1 MSEQGR
7 GIDAQEFAQIL
18 DEIAQQPPWRAQA
31 DRQADYADGNQLDSA
46 LLAAMQRTGV
56 PPAIENVIGPV
67 IATLCGHEAKTRTD
81 WRVTPDGDV
90 GGQDVADAL
99 NFRLNQAERA
109 SRADEAMSEAFRS
122 QVSVGIGWVEVARA
136 SDPFAFK
143 FRCRAVHRNEIFWQ
157 MGRDRDLADSSWLL
171 RERFVRREQAAQ
183 AFPEHAAL
191 LAQVDQPDGFA
202 QRAPFAEGGHSTG
215 LLPGAHAARA
225 WTTRE
230 GHWLRPE
237 SDELCLTELWYR
249 RWVQGLVL
257 RVRSTGR
264 VVEFDE
270 NNALHV
276 AALEQGAGQLQRAML
291 TRVRRSYWA
300 GPHLL
305 FDGPS
310 PYPHGHFPYVP
321 FWGWREDMTGVP
333 FGVVRDMMFAQDNL
347 NSTMAKLRWGMASVR
362 VELTDDATPLNDDQ
376 LARTLSRPDAIV
388 RLSADNMARPGARF
402 EVKRDFPLSDQQF
415 QLMQDARAAIERVS
429 GVTSSMMGKTGT
441 ARSGLQEQTQLEQSQ
456 VAIAALM
463 DNFRRARSQVGEMLM
478 AMEIEDLGES
488 EQTVVIEGDAIN
500 PPRSVTLNRPE
511 RDAATGLMYLSNDV
525 QRTRLKV
532 ALEDVP
538 TSSSFRAQQLAAMS
552 EAVKA
557 LPPAAQQAAMPFMID
572 LMDLP
577 RKAQF
582 VEAVKKAQETP
593 DEQQLREQI
602 KQELGHELKERELAM
617 KERLANAQIEKL
629 VREAVQVG
637 VQSAFSAMQAGA
649 QVAQMPQIAPVADA
663 VMQGAGYQ
671 RPNPAG
677 DDPNFPVLQAQQVA
691 TPEAA
696 GAPAADKVAGDA
708 LSVRQNTSPTFPPV
722 AQETE
727 SALHGVETPRVSDNL
742 PPTKQ

>member
-1 MSEQGR
+1 MSDQGR
-7 GIDAQEFAQIL
+7 PITAHEFGQIL

-143 FRCRAVHRNEIFWQ
+143 FRCRSVHRNEIFWQ
-157 MGRDRDLADSSWLL
+157 MGRERDLADSSWLL
-171 RERFVRREQAAQ
+171 RERFVRREQAVQ
-183 AFPEHAAL
+183 AFPEQAAL
-191 LAQVDQPDGFA
+191 LAQIDQPHGLA
-202 QRAPFAEGGHSTG
+202 EQAPFVEGGYSTG
-215 LLPGAHAARA
+215 LHAGARVPRA

-230 GHWLRPE
+230 GQWFRPE
-237 SDELCLTELWYR
+237 TDELCLMELWYR
-249 RWVQGLVL
+249 RWVPGLVL

-276 AALEQGAGQLQRAML
+276 AALEQGAGVLERAML

-388 RLSADNMARPGARF
+388 RLSADSMARPGARF
-402 EVKRDFPLSDQQF
+402 EVRRDFPLSDQQF
-415 QLMQDARAAIERVS
+415 QMMQDARAAIERVS
-429 GVTSSMMGKTGT
+429 GVTASMMGKTGT

-511 RDAATGLMYLSNDV
+511 RDASTGLVYLSNDV

-538 TSSSFRAQQLAAMS
+538 TSSSFRAQQLATLS

-557 LPPAAQQAAMPFMID
+557 LPPQAQQAAMPFLID
-572 LMDLP
+572 LMDVP
-577 RKAQF
+577 RKQQF
-582 VEAVKKAQETP
+582 VQVLKEANQTP

-602 KQELGHELKERELAM
+602 KQELGHELKERKLAM
-617 KERLANAQIEKL
+617 EERLANAQIEKL

-677 DDPNFPVLQAQQVA
+677 DDPNFPVPQAQQVA
-691 TPEAA
+691 TPDAT
-696 GAPAADKVAGDA
+696 GAPAADEVAGD
-708 LSVRQNTSPTFPPV
+708 SPPVRQNTSPTFPPV
-722 AQETE
+722 AQQPK
-727 SALHGVETPRVSDNL
+727 SALHGVETASAADNL
-742 PPTKQ
+742 PPANQ